1 MTSKIEEQIT
11 EEQVKDNLET
21 GIVMAI
27 EAKKREFINRID
39 NTVAE
44 ISVKEGSKSYFALH
58 ELVRILKS
66 AATFPNAV
74 VLGKPS
80 QRELDAVA
88 DLYAIKDL
96 QHELAIITIARQQEE
111 NDNNTQTQENE
122 NE

>member
-1 MTSKIEEQIT
+1 MSNQEEVT

-27 EAKKREFINRID
+27 EGKKRELFNRID
-39 NTVAE
+39 NITGE
-44 ISVKEGSKSYFALH
+44 ISVKHGSKSYYALN

-74 VLGKPS
+74 VQGKPS

-96 QHELAIITIARQQEE
+96 QLELGIVTIGRAQEE
-111 NDNNTQTQENE
+111 QHKQSRKETENE
-122 NE
+122 